1 MTSEPGHASLRPR
14 SQAGGCKA
22 TWFEKTTMPSHLKD
36 LVRARMEK
44 TGESYQQALRHVRAQ
59 DEGRAAAP
67 PETRPEARRREERI
81 ERSRSVADTAFSI
94 AILRAREAERPE
106 AERLFDDPY
115 ARLFSA
121 AGAHAA
127 ESTQRFLDLPL
138 SHEQVRMR
146 TRFIDDAVREGLKA
160 GLDQIVLLGAGFDAR
175 GLRMPEIAAR
185 RASVYEVDTAEQL
198 ERKRRVLATA
208 GVNVPGRVHYVPF
221 DFDTAEY
228 ETALAA
234 ALETEG
240 FRRRAGALFVWEGVI
255 GYIGND
261 EIDRNLRFMASEGG
275 PGTRLVFTY
284 GDGSFHPDTAAE
296 RTRRAGFSSCE
307 ELGGDDLWR
316 RYLPGEP
323 HPIAFVVKVALAI
336 V

>member
-1 MTSEPGHASLRPR
+1 
-14 SQAGGCKA
+14 
-22 TWFEKTTMPSHLKD
+22 MPSHLKD

-59 DEGRAAAP
+59 DDRRAP
-67 PETRPEARRREERI
+67 GPSQARRREERT

-94 AILRAREAERPE
+94 AIVRAKEAERPE

-121 AGAHAA
+121 AGAHVA

-138 SHEQVRMR
+138 FHEQVRLR

-185 RASVYEVDTAEQL
+185 RAFVYEIDTAEQL
-198 ERKRRVLATA
+198 ARKRRVLATA
-208 GVNVPGRVHYVPF
+208 GVKVPRRVHYVPF

-228 ETALAA
+228 
-234 ALETEG
+234 
-240 FRRRAGALFVWEGVI
+240 
-255 GYIGND
+255 D
-261 EIDRNLRFMASEGG
+261 
-275 PGTRLVFTY
+275 
-284 GDGSFHPDTAAE
+284 E
-296 RTRRAGFSSCE
+296 RTRRTGFSSCE
-307 ELGGDDLWR
+307 EFGGDDLWR

-323 HPIAFVVKVALAI
+323 HPIAFVMKLALAI